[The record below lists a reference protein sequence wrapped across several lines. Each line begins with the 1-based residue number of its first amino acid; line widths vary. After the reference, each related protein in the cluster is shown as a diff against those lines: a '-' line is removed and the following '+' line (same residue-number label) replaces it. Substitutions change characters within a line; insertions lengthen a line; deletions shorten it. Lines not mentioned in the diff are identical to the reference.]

1 MPARKLSVALEA
13 PVAEAAKRAADRRG
27 MSLSAWLNEASRT
40 ALTIEDGLAAVGEW
54 EREHGSFTPEELA
67 AADAALDRM
76 GVARAR

>member
-1 MPARKLSVALEA
+1 MPARKLSIALEA

-40 ALTIEDGLAAVGEW
+40 ALTMEDGLAAVGEW
-54 EREHGSFTPEELA
+54 EREHGLFTPDELA

-76 GVARAR
+76 GVGRAG